1 MATGLPDYIRG
12 MDVILQALAELI
24 VRPKYGTAL
33 LESGTLGV
41 TANIDNTLAEVAGK
55 GMIYGGAVWLDDTN
69 SQANGEVR
77 LWADDVN
84 LSPLSF
90 LRLIDY
96 GMTKPRTWPVTI
108 NVYNNVDFIY
118 SAGISYGITFE
129 SKLKISYDENN
140 GRTPTVHYRL
150 VYTLI

>member
-1 MATGLPDYIRG
+1 MAAGLPDYLRG
-12 MDVILQALAELI
+12 MDVTLQALAELI

-33 LESGTLGV
+33 LEAGTLGV
-41 TANIDNTLAEVAGK
+41 TANIDNPLVEIPGK

-77 LWADDVN
+77 LWVDDVN

-96 GMTKPRTWPVTI
+96 GMAKPRTWPVTI

-129 SKLKISYDENN
+129 DKLKISYDENN

>member
-1 MATGLPDYIRG
+1 MAAGLPDYIRG

-41 TANIDNTLAEVAGK
+41 TANIDNTLAEITGK
-55 GMIYGGAVWLDDTN
+55 GMIYGGAVWLDNTL

-77 LWADDVN
+77 LWVDDVN
-84 LSPLSF
+84 LTPLSF

-96 GMTKPRTWPVTI
+96 GMVKPRSWPVTI

-118 SAGISYGITFE
+118 SVGLSYGITFE